1 MTELQTGIRT
11 ARLTLRNFRPDDAD
25 ALFQL
30 FQEPDTLRFTRYN
43 DVKLRGDFDQLFT
56 DHFLNNPTAAAIEL
70 TTTGT
75 VIGLIEMHT
84 GGVLTYAVRQAFWN
98 HGYVTEA
105 GRAFVDTMFATQ
117 PITMVKGEFAN
128 ENQASGRVLAKLG
141 LHFAGEIG
149 PFTTKDGQEIM
160 ATQYTLS
167 REEWATRRRAE

>member
-11 ARLTLRNFRPDDAD
+11 ARLTLRNFRPDDAE

-30 FQEPDTLRFTRYN
+30 FREPDTLRFTRYN

-70 TTTGT
+70 TTTGA

-98 HGYVTEA
+98 HGYVTEPA
-105 GRAFVDTMFATQ
+105 GRSWIPCSRRSPLRWSKVNL
-117 PITMVKGEFAN
+117 P
-128 ENQASGRVLAKLG
+128 
-141 LHFAGEIG
+141 
-149 PFTTKDGQEIM
+149 TK
-160 ATQYTLS
+160 
-167 REEWATRRRAE
+167 TRRPVACWPS